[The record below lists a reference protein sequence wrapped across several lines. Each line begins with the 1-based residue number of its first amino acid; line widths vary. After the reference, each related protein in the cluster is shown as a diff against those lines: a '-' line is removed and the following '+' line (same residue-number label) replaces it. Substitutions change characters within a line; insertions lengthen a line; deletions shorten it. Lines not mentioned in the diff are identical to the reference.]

1 MTPEQ
6 IQLVRL
12 SFVKVMDIKAA
23 AGRMFYDRLFKI
35 APEVR
40 PMFKNDIGAQADK
53 LMETLGVAISALKNP
68 AALSPILAQLARR
81 HVNYGVRDEH
91 YDKVGEALLWTLE
104 NGLGEG
110 FTPEVKK
117 AWADLYSQVAATMK
131 QAGRPTAATV
141 TA

>member
-12 SFVKVMDIKAA
+12 SFVKVMDIKSA
-23 AGRMFYDRLFKI
+23 AGRMFYERLFAI

-40 PMFKNDIGAQADK
+40 PMFKSDIGEQADK
-53 LMETLGVAISALKNP
+53 LMETLGVAVSALKNP
-68 AALSPILAQLARR
+68 AALLPILTQLAKR
-81 HVNYGVRDEH
+81 HQGYGVRDEH

-104 NGLGEG
+104 KGLGEA

-117 AWADLYSQVAATMK
+117 AWADLYGQVASTMK
-131 QAGRPTAATV
+131 AAT
-141 TA
+141 ASRAAIA

>member
-23 AGRMFYDRLFKI
+23 AGRLFYERLFTI

-40 PMFKNDIGAQADK
+40 PMFKGDIGAQADK
-53 LMETLGVAISALKNP
+53 LMETLGVAVSALKNP
-68 AALSPILAQLARR
+68 AALSPILAQLAKR
-81 HVNYGVRDEH
+81 HKGYGVRDEH

-104 NGLGEG
+104 QGLGEA
-110 FTPEVKK
+110 FTPEVKQ
-117 AWADLYSQVAATMK
+117 AWAELYGNVATTMK
-131 QAGRPTAATV
+131 HAASPSAV
-141 TA
+141 SA

>member
-23 AGRMFYDRLFKI
+23 AGRLFYDRLFSI

-40 PMFKNDIGAQADK
+40 PMFKGDIGAQADK

-68 AALSPILAQLARR
+68 AALSPILTQLAKR
-81 HVNYGVRDEH
+81 HAGYGVRDEH

-104 NGLGEG
+104 QGLGDA

-117 AWADLYSQVAATMK
+117 AWAELYGVVASTMK
-131 QAGRPTAATV
+131 SAAKPI
-141 TA
+141 AASA

>member
-6 IQLVRL
+6 VHLVRL

-23 AGRMFYDRLFKI
+23 AGRLFYERLFTI

-40 PMFKNDIGAQADK
+40 PMFKGDVGAQADK

-81 HVNYGVRDEH
+81 HVNYGVQDAH

-104 NGLGEG
+104 KGLGEN
-110 FTPEVKK
+110 FTPEVRK
-117 AWADLYSQVAATMK
+117 AWADLYAHVASTMKGAVRASAAT
-131 QAGRPTAATV
+131 A
-141 TA
+141 

>member
-117 AWADLYSQVAATMK
+117 AWADLYGQVAATMK
-131 QAGRPTAATV
+131 QAGRPAAAT
-141 TA
+141 A